1 MTRLMVLLL
10 TGLFTQSLPYLA
22 HAVLTVN
29 VTGVIVEGVCEI
41 NNGETVHVNFGN
53 NLQAN
58 QINGQNFMQT
68 IEYALV
74 CEDLISNDLEM
85 QFEGT
90 ATEFSDN
97 YLATDRE
104 GLGIKLYM
112 NGQEM
117 PMNTWM
123 PFSWPDVPVLQA
135 APVKDDNIEIE
146 TGVFNASATL
156 KIQYQ

>member
-1 MTRLMVLLL
+1 MTKLIARLIAGLLSL
-10 TGLFTQSLPYLA
+10 TLSQFGFA
-22 HAVLTVN
+22 ILTVN

-53 NLQAN
+53 NLQAS
-58 QINGQNFMQT
+58 QINGQNYMQT

-123 PFSWPDVPVLQA
+123 PFSWPEIPVLQA
-135 APVKDDNIEIE
+135 APVKDDNTEIE

>member
-1 MTRLMVLLL
+1 MTKLIARLIAGLLSL
-10 TGLFTQSLPYLA
+10 TLSQFGFA
-22 HAVLTVN
+22 ILTVN

-53 NLQAN
+53 NLQAS

-85 QFEGT
+85 QFEGA

-123 PFSWPDVPVLQA
+123 PFSWPEIPVLQA
-135 APVKDDNIEIE
+135 APVKDDNTEIE

>member
-10 TGLFTQSLPYLA
+10 TGLLTQSLPYLA

-90 ATEFSDN
+90 ATEFSEN

-123 PFSWPDVPVLQA
+123 PFSWPNVPVLQA

>member
-1 MTRLMVLLL
+1 MTKLIARLIAGLLSL
-10 TGLFTQSLPYLA
+10 TLSQFGFA
-22 HAVLTVN
+22 ILTVN

-53 NLQAN
+53 NLQAS

-85 QFEGT
+85 QFEGA

-117 PMNTWM
+117 PMNTWL
-123 PFSWPDVPVLQA
+123 PFSWPEIPVLQA
-135 APVKDDNIEIE
+135 APVKDDNTEIE